1 MRLLLVGFGLCAAMP
16 AHALE
21 LSADLNSFVHAE
33 LSSFAYTAVHSWPG
47 RPSDSAIAAPSMEPR
62 HEPGSQPMW
71 AGPAAAVAGNPDTP
85 QFSKTG
91 LCSTAASAASENKL
105 PVRFF
110 ANLIQQESGFKPH
123 VVSPAGAQG
132 IAQFMP
138 AVAAEQGLHNP
149 FDPVQALKASAKF
162 VANLVERFGN
172 LGLAAAAYNA
182 GSKRVTDWL
191 HGRGKLPVETRNYVR
206 SITGRPAENWI
217 RVAKKGDQVQLPPH
231 AQCPGVQ
238 TASSAA
244 PDNGKSARRQP
255 RAHQQTRLALNAVS
269 TPQTARVKRAD
280 SASSKRAVV
289 PGRARVRLAAL
300 R

>member
-1 MRLLLVGFGLCAAMP
+1 MRLLLVGIALCAAIP
-16 AHALE
+16 AHAQE
-21 LSADLNSFVHAE
+21 LSAE
-33 LSSFAYTAVHSWPG
+33 LSSFAYTAVHSQTGGPFDFAVG
-47 RPSDSAIAAPSMEPR
+47 MPSMEPR
-62 HEPGSQPMW
+62 TEPPPQHMS
-71 AGPAAAVAGNPDTP
+71 AAPADVEVGDSDTP
-85 QFSKTG
+85 QLSKIH
-91 LCSTAASAASENKL
+91 LCSTAASAATENKL

-138 AVAAEQGLHNP
+138 DVAAEQGLHNP

-206 SITGRPAENWI
+206 SITGRPAENWM
-217 RVAKKGDQVQLPPH
+217 RASAKGGQVQLPPR
-231 AQCPGVQ
+231 APCPALQ
-238 TASSAA
+238 TASDTAA
-244 PDNGKSARRQP
+244 DISKSARRQP
-255 RAHQQTRLALNAVS
+255 RSNRQNRLASSDVPGSKIAHAKIAGN
-269 TPQTARVKRAD
+269 
-280 SASSKRAVV
+280 ASSKRAVTS
-289 PGRARVRLAAL
+289 GRPRIRLAAL